1 MDTTEPKPQPEQHH
15 QQLKDEKAASDVP
28 PPYCGFSPARRRFI
42 VAIVSVAGFLGPLA
56 GGIYLPAL
64 PVLEQDF
71 RVSSAAI
78 NATVSVFM
86 AFCAFSPLVWGAH
99 ADWKGRRPLYIIALA
114 IYLVA
119 NILLAALP
127 ANFGA
132 LLFLRMMQAFGCS
145 SVISLG
151 AGTIADVCI
160 QLGHAYLI
168 ASLHPFL
175 PDPRF

>member
-1 MDTTEPKPQPEQHH
+1 MNAQPKPEQRKV
-15 QQLKDEKAASDVP
+15 QEEKKDSDHDP
-28 PPYCGFSPARRRFI
+28 SPYCGFSPARRRFI
-42 VAIVSVAGFLGPLA
+42 VAIVTAAGFLGPLA

-64 PVLEQDF
+64 PVLEDEF
-71 RVSSAAI
+71 SVGSTAI

-86 AFCAFSPLVWGAH
+86 ALCAVAPLFWSAF
-99 ADWKGRRPLYIIALA
+99 ADWKGRRPLYIISLA

-132 LLFLRMMQAFGCS
+132 LVFLRMVQAFGCS

-160 QLGHAYLI
+160 LL
-168 ASLHPFL
+168 
-175 PDPRF
+175 